1 DAIFADFNGDGLADY
16 ISAYYRSGTGGE
28 VEVRLLE
35 PSGEA
40 VSSNRYYK
48 FSSQSTKYPLDVPGV
63 NGLGLV
69 SRVPDTLGDFNGDG
83 AMDLLVATPAGY
95 RVAIFDQPMGEFR
108 SMGFLSTEKTSK
120 NPIAIDINSDGLTDI
135 AYTGNYGGMHVQ
147 LSTGTG
153 FVDLGTMGGSKGTF
167 VDLNKDGYQD
177 FVWTESYG

>member
-1 DAIFADFNGDGLADY
+1 NAIFADFNGDGLADY
-16 ISAYYRSGTGGE
+16 ISAYYKIGTGGE

-63 NGLGLV
+63 NLV
-69 SRVPDTLGDFNGDG
+69 SHVPDTLGDFNGDG
-83 AMDLLVATPAGY
+83 AMDLLVVTPGGY

-108 SMGFLSTEKTSK
+108 SMGFLSTEETSK

-135 AYTGNYGGMHVQ
+135 AYTGTFGRMHVQ

-153 FVDLGTMGGSKGTF
+153 FVDLGAMRGSKGTF

-177 FVWTESYG
+177 FVWTTSFE